1 MYKSV
6 RIANRAVR
14 LEVDK
19 PLLVNKYESISDG
32 LKLNIG

>member
-1 MYKSV
+1 MYKNV
-6 RIANRAVR
+6 RIANRAVH

-19 PLLVNKYESISDG
+19 PLLVKKYESISDG